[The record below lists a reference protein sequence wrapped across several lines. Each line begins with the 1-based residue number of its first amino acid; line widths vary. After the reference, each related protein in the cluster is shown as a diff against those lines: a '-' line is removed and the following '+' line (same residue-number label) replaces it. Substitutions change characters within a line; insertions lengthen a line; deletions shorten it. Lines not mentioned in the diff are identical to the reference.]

1 VYSVES
7 VDWGLSKSIDLEE
20 KMAKNLVIV
29 ESPTKAKT
37 IKKFLGKN
45 YDVIASEGHIRDLP
59 KSSMGIDIE
68 NDYEPHY
75 ITIRGKGE
83 LLSSLKKAAKKADY
97 VYLATD
103 PDREGEAISYHLSVA
118 LKLEDKNFKR
128 IAFNEITKGAVKNS
142 LKNARS
148 IDMDLVDAQQARRV
162 VDRLV
167 GYEISPLLWEKLGKK
182 SLSAGRVQSV
192 ALKMISD
199 REKEIEVFIPNE
211 YWTLVA
217 DIKVPGQKQI
227 VKFDLKKDINTGSD
241 AEALKKKL
249 MGADFIVTDIKTTSR
264 SKKAPVPFTTST
276 LQQTASSR
284 INFSTSKT
292 MRVAQQLYEGV
303 EIKGLGT
310 VGLITYLRTDSTRI
324 SEEAD
329 ARVRE
334 YIRENF
340 GAEYE
345 ADKEASAQDSKAK
358 NIQDAH
364 EAIRPTD
371 VTITPASIKGKVS
384 TEQYKLYKLIYE
396 RFVGSRMKP
405 AQYSIFTVTLTAA
418 GETFKASSSTVTFA
432 GYQNVYNA
440 EEEKVKNKV
449 NLSGIEKGDKLDCED
464 IETTQHFTEP
474 PAHYTESLLVRTM
487 EENGIGRP
495 STYAPTISLLL
506 NRRYIVKE
514 QKNLYITEL
523 GQAVNNVMETAFP
536 EIVDIDFT
544 ANMETLLD
552 SIGEGKTDWKVVVR
566 NFYPDLEDEIK
577 HASENLEK
585 IKIADEESDEICEE
599 CGARMVIK
607 YGSYG
612 KFLACPNFPNCRNTK
627 PYYEKIGVTCPDCG
641 GDIVRKITRKGRP
654 FYGCINYPECQFT
667 SWNRLVEKKCP
678 KCGKYMVIKGKKIA
692 CSDNECGYIE
702 AQPEE

>member
-1 VYSVES
+1 
-7 VDWGLSKSIDLEE
+7 
-20 KMAKNLVIV
+20 MAKNLVIV

-83 LLSSLKKAAKKADY
+83 LLATLKKASKKADF
-97 VYLATD
+97 VFLATD

-118 LKLEDKNFKR
+118 LKLEDKKFKR
-128 IAFNEITKGAVKNS
+128 ITFNEITKNAVKTS
-142 LKNARS
+142 IKNART

-199 REKEIEVFIPNE
+199 REKEIDAFIPKE
-211 YWTLVA
+211 YWTIEA
-217 DIKVPGQKQI
+217 DVKVPGQKGLVSFEYKGEI
-227 VKFDLKKDINTGSD
+227 ADGKE
-241 AEALKKKL
+241 AENLKKKL
-249 MGADFIVTDIKTTSR
+249 MKSDFIVSDIKTSTR
-264 SKKAPVPFTTST
+264 TKKAPVPFTTST
-276 LQQTASSR
+276 LQQTAASK

-303 EIKGLGT
+303 EIKGRGT

-329 ARVRE
+329 ANVRQ
-334 YIRENF
+334 YIRDTF

-345 ADKEASAQDSKAK
+345 AEKTESTGDKAK

-371 VTITPASIKGKVS
+371 VTITPAVLKGNV
-384 TEQYKLYKLIYE
+384 TAEQYKLYKLIYE

-405 AQYSIFTVTLTAA
+405 AEYSIYTVTISADDSL
-418 GETFKASSSTVTFA
+418 FKASSSTVTFA
-432 GYQNVYNA
+432 GYQNVYNT
-440 EEEKVKNKV
+440 EEEKAKKAV
-449 NLSGIEKGDKLDCED
+449 NLGGIQKGDKLDCEE
-464 IETTQHFTEP
+464 IRTLQHFTEP
-474 PAHYTESLLVRTM
+474 PSHYTESLLVRTM

-495 STYAPTISLLL
+495 STYAPTIATLL

-566 NFYPDLEDEIK
+566 NFYPDLENEIK

-585 IKIADEESDEICEE
+585 IKIADEVSDEYCEE
-599 CGARMVIK
+599 CGAQLVIK
-607 YGSYG
+607 YGAYG
-612 KFLACPNFPNCRNTK
+612 KFLACPNFPECRFTK
-627 PYYEKIGVTCPDCG
+627 PYFEKIGVACPDCG
-641 GDIVRKITRKGRP
+641 GDIVRKTTRKGRP
-654 FYGCINYPECQFT
+654 FYGCINYPECEFT
-667 SWNRLVEKKCP
+667 SWNRLVNKKCP
-678 KCGKYMVIKGKKIA
+678 KCGKYMIIKGKKIV
-692 CSDNECGYIE
+692 CSDNECGYTE
-702 AQPEE
+702 DRSEED

>member
-1 VYSVES
+1 MS
-7 VDWGLSKSIDLEE
+7 
-20 KMAKNLVIV
+20 KNLVIV

-59 KSSMGIDIE
+59 KSSMGIDKE
-68 NDYEPHY
+68 NDFEPHY
-75 ITIRGKGE
+75 ITIRGKGA
-83 LLSSLKKAAKKADY
+83 LLSTLKKAAKKSDF

-118 LKLEDKNFKR
+118 LKLEEGKFKR
-128 IAFNEITKGAVKNS
+128 ITFNEITKNAVKAS
-142 LKNARS
+142 IKNARS

-167 GYEISPLLWEKLGKK
+167 GYEISPLLWNKLGKK

-192 ALKMISD
+192 TLKMISD
-199 REKEIEVFIPNE
+199 REKEIEAFIPKE
-211 YWTLVA
+211 YWTIEA
-217 DIKVPGQKQI
+217 YISVPGQKQN
-227 VKFDLKKDINTGSD
+227 VKFEYKGDIDSAEHADKLKAELSGSTFSVD
-241 AEALKKKL
+241 
-249 MGADFIVTDIKTTSR
+249 DIKISTR
-264 SKKAPVPFTTST
+264 SKKAPLPFTTST

-303 EIKGLGT
+303 EIKGKGT

-329 ARVRE
+329 ASVRE
-334 YIRENF
+334 YIRSHF
-340 GAEYE
+340 GPEYE
-345 ADKEASAQDSKAK
+345 ADATDVNKGRNNK

-371 VTITPASIKGKVS
+371 VTITPASLKGKVTS
-384 TEQYKLYKLIYE
+384 EQYKLYKLIYE

-405 AQYSIFTVTLTAA
+405 AQYSIYTVTVS
-418 GETFKASSSTVTFA
+418 ASGHIFRASTSSVVFA
-432 GYQNVYNA
+432 GYQNVYNT
-440 EEEKVKNKV
+440 EEEKVKSHV
-449 NLSGIEKGDKLDCED
+449 HLSGINKGDVLQCEE
-464 IETTQHFTEP
+464 IQTIQHFTEP
-474 PAHYTESLLVRTM
+474 PQHYTESLLVRTM

-495 STYAPTISLLL
+495 STYAPTIAILL

-552 SIGEGKTDWKVVVR
+552 SIGEGNTDWKVVVR
-566 NFYPDLEDEIK
+566 NFYPDLENEIK
-577 HASENLEK
+577 HADENLEK
-585 IKIADEESDEICEE
+585 IKIADEVSDEICEQ

-612 KFLACPNFPNCRNTK
+612 KFLACPNFPECRNTK
-627 PYYEKIGVTCPDCG
+627 PYYEKIGVACPKCG
-641 GDIVRKITRKGRP
+641 GDIVRKLTRKGRP
-654 FYGCINYPECQFT
+654 FYGCINYPECEFT
-667 SWNRLVEKKCP
+667 SWNRLVDKKCP
-678 KCGKYMVIKGKKIA
+678 KCGKYMVIKGRKIA
-692 CSDNECGYIE
+692 CSDNECGYTE
-702 AQPEE
+702 TRSEE

>member
-1 VYSVES
+1 
-7 VDWGLSKSIDLEE
+7 
-20 KMAKNLVIV
+20 MAKNLVIV

-59 KSSMGIDIE
+59 KSSMGIDID

-83 LLSSLKKAAKKADY
+83 LLATLKKASKKADF

-118 LKLEDKNFKR
+118 LKLEDKKFKR
-128 IAFNEITKGAVKNS
+128 ITFNEITKNAVKTS
-142 LKNARS
+142 IKNARTV
-148 IDMDLVDAQQARRV
+148 DMDLVDAQQARRV

-199 REKEIEVFIPNE
+199 REKEIEAFIPKE
-211 YWTLVA
+211 YWTIEA
-217 DIKVPGQKQI
+217 DVKVPGQKGLVSFEYKGEI
-227 VKFDLKKDINTGSD
+227 TGGKED
-241 AEALKKKL
+241 EDLKKKL
-249 MGADFIVTDIKTTSR
+249 MKSDFIVSDIKTSTR
-264 SKKAPVPFTTST
+264 TKKAPVPFTTST
-276 LQQTASSR
+276 LQQTAASK

-303 EIKGLGT
+303 EIKGRGT

-329 ARVRE
+329 ANVRQ
-334 YIRENF
+334 YIRDTF

-345 ADKEASAQDSKAK
+345 AEKTEPTGDKAK

-371 VTITPASIKGKVS
+371 VTITPAVLKGNV
-384 TEQYKLYKLIYE
+384 TAEQYKLYKLIYE

-405 AQYSIFTVTLTAA
+405 AEYSIYTVTISADDSL
-418 GETFKASSSTVTFA
+418 FKASSSTVTFT
-432 GYQNVYNA
+432 GYQNVYNT
-440 EEEKVKNKV
+440 EEEKAKKAV
-449 NLSGIEKGDKLDCED
+449 NLGGIQKGDKLDCEE
-464 IETTQHFTEP
+464 IRTLQHFTEP
-474 PAHYTESLLVRTM
+474 PSHYTESLLVRTM

-495 STYAPTISLLL
+495 STYAPTIATLL

-566 NFYPDLEDEIK
+566 NFYPDLENEIK

-585 IKIADEESDEICEE
+585 IKIADEVSDEYCEE
-599 CGARMVIK
+599 CGAQLVIK
-607 YGSYG
+607 YGAYG
-612 KFLACPNFPNCRNTK
+612 KFLACPNFPECRFTK
-627 PYYEKIGVTCPDCG
+627 PYFEKIGVACPDCG
-641 GDIVRKITRKGRP
+641 GDIVRKTTRKGRP
-654 FYGCINYPECQFT
+654 FYGCINYPECEFT
-667 SWNRLVEKKCP
+667 SWNRLVNKKCP
-678 KCGKYMVIKGKKIA
+678 KCGKYMIIKGKKIV
-692 CSDNECGYIE
+692 CSDNECGYTE
-702 AQPEE
+702 DRPEED

>member
-1 VYSVES
+1 
-7 VDWGLSKSIDLEE
+7 
-20 KMAKNLVIV
+20 MAKNLVIV

-83 LLSSLKKAAKKADY
+83 LLATLKKASKKADF

-118 LKLEDKNFKR
+118 LKLEDKKFKR
-128 IAFNEITKGAVKNS
+128 ITFNEITKNAVKTS
-142 LKNARS
+142 IKNART

-199 REKEIEVFIPNE
+199 REKEIDAFIPKE
-211 YWTLVA
+211 YWTIEA
-217 DIKVPGQKQI
+217 DVKVPGQKGLVSFEYKGEI
-227 VKFDLKKDINTGSD
+227 ADGKE
-241 AEALKKKL
+241 AENLKKKL
-249 MGADFIVTDIKTTSR
+249 MKSDFIVSDIKTSTR
-264 SKKAPVPFTTST
+264 TKKAPVPFTTST
-276 LQQTASSR
+276 LQQTAASK

-303 EIKGLGT
+303 EIKGRGT

-329 ARVRE
+329 ANVRQ
-334 YIRENF
+334 YIRDTF

-345 ADKEASAQDSKAK
+345 AENTEPTGDKAK

-371 VTITPASIKGKVS
+371 VTITPAVLKGNV
-384 TEQYKLYKLIYE
+384 TAEQYKLYKLIYE

-405 AQYSIFTVTLTAA
+405 AEYSIYTVTISADDSL
-418 GETFKASSSTVTFA
+418 FKASSSTVTFA
-432 GYQNVYNA
+432 GYQNVYNT
-440 EEEKVKNKV
+440 EEEKAKKAV
-449 NLSGIEKGDKLDCED
+449 NLGGIQKGDKLDCEE
-464 IETTQHFTEP
+464 IRTLQHFTEP
-474 PAHYTESLLVRTM
+474 PSHYTESLLVRTM

-495 STYAPTISLLL
+495 STYAPTIATLL

-566 NFYPDLEDEIK
+566 NFYPDLENEIK

-585 IKIADEESDEICEE
+585 IKIADEVSDEYCEE
-599 CGARMVIK
+599 CGAQLVIK
-607 YGSYG
+607 YGAYG
-612 KFLACPNFPNCRNTK
+612 KFLACPNFPECRFTK
-627 PYYEKIGVTCPDCG
+627 PYFEKIGVACPDCG
-641 GDIVRKITRKGRP
+641 GDIVRKTTRKGRP
-654 FYGCINYPECQFT
+654 FYGCINYPECEFT
-667 SWNRLVEKKCP
+667 SWNRLVNKKCP
-678 KCGKYMVIKGKKIA
+678 KCGKYMIIKGKKIV
-692 CSDNECGYIE
+692 CSDNECGYTE
-702 AQPEE
+702 DRPEED